1 MYLPIGREASRKLAG
16 LLIVIGI
23 IMAPDVIIPT
33 FTDFINVGLAMVFA
47 DIFGIS
53 YFEGLMLTFTAAFT
67 MLAAGLLIY
76 PYNTRRLLI
85 GKMKIG
91 LKLMIA
97 NPMLVIA
104 AVIMLLVLYWYG
116 GIFYDTIY
124 QEVKEYALTLVNGGM
139 V

>member
-1 MYLPIGREASRKLAG
+1 MYLPINREQSRKLAG
-16 LLIVIGI
+16 LLIVIGV

-33 FTDFINVGLAMVFA
+33 FTDFLNVGLAMIFA

-67 MLAAGLLIY
+67 MIAAGLLIY

-85 GKMKIG
+85 GRMKIG

-104 AVIMLLVLYWYG
+104 AVILLLVLYWYG
-116 GIFYDTIY
+116 GIFYDTVY
-124 QEVKEYALTLVNGGM
+124 QQVKDYAMTLINGGI
-139 V
+139 